1 MISTRPFSAAAAALL
16 VLASVPAF
24 AQPAAPA
31 PAPAPAQAPPAPA
44 PAQTPASAAAPTPI
58 PPPGTAYRPI
68 APAGDI
74 LATLQASGQFK
85 IFVQAVTATNLAQ
98 IFKTQP
104 NITVFAPTDAAFNS
118 LPADQLAALQK
129 NIPALQK
136 LVTYHLI
143 NTRITSAQIVGHA
156 ATSIP
161 TVSNAPVAISG
172 EGGSVKVNGASVL
185 QADVMASNGVI
196 FVIDQVLQPAGAPP
210 AAPPAP
216 AAPAAPAAAPPPAGR

>member
-16 VLASVPAF
+16 VLASVPAL

-31 PAPAPAQAPPAPA
+31 PAPA
-44 PAQTPASAAAPTPI
+44 AAPTPI
-58 PPPGTAYRPI
+58 PPAGTAYRPI

-85 IFVQAVTATNLAQ
+85 IFVQAVTATNLTQ

-104 NITVFAPTDAAFNS
+104 NITVFAPTDAAFGS

-136 LVTYHLI
+136 LVTYHLV
-143 NTRITSAQIVGHA
+143 NTHITSAQVLGHA

-161 TVSNAPVAISG
+161 SVANLPVALSG
-172 EGGSVKVNGASVL
+172 EGGKMTVNGANVI
-185 QADVMASNGVI
+185 QPDVMASNGVI

-210 AAPPAP
+210 PAP
-216 AAPAAPAAAPPPAGR
+216 AAQ

>member
-1 MISTRPFSAAAAALL
+1 MNSTRPFSAAAAALL
-16 VLASVPAF
+16 VLASVPAS

-31 PAPAPAQAPPAPA
+31 QPAPPALTAA
-44 PAQTPASAAAPTPI
+44 PAPI

-85 IFVQAVTATNLAQ
+85 IFVQAVAATNLTQ

-104 NITVFAPTDAAFNS
+104 NITVFAPTDTAFNS

-136 LVTYHLI
+136 LVTYHLV
-143 NTRITSAQIVGHA
+143 NTHITSAQVVGHA

-161 TVSNAPVAISG
+161 SVANLPVALSG
-172 EGGSVKVNGASVL
+172 EGGKMTVNGANVI

-196 FVIDQVLQPAGAPP
+196 FVIDQVLQPGGAPP
-210 AAPPAP
+210 AAP
-216 AAPAAPAAAPPPAGR
+216 AAPAAPAGR